1 MATLQATQPS
11 ATQAQAAEARV
22 RGETLSIE
30 WPLPG
35 VMLVTFERAA
45 ERNALSLAMIDELE
59 QALAITQNAH
69 ATALILTG
77 SGPAFCAGADLKML
91 GGPESEF
98 FNSPMALRD
107 KFLAPL
113 ARLFDSFEEM
123 PFPIIAAVNGFA
135 LGGGCEMA
143 LSADFRILSKAAVL
157 GMPEVQ
163 IGAIPGAGGVQKLI
177 RHVGRSKA
185 LEWILLGSRITAE
198 EAERRGLVYEIAEP
212 EQLLDRAK
220 ALAEKL
226 IACGPLALAQAK
238 TSIYIAEDADLK
250 TARRFGVEALT
261 SLAATPEWKEGVT
274 AFVEKRKPRF
284 R

>member
-1 MATLQATQPS
+1 M
-11 ATQAQAAEARV
+11 
-22 RGETLSIE
+22 IE
-30 WPLPG
+30 
-35 VMLVTFERAA
+35 
-45 ERNALSLAMIDELE
+45 ELG
-59 QALAITQNAH
+59 QALAIAQKAH
-69 ATALILTG
+69 AAVLILTG

-91 GGPESEF
+91 AGPDSEF
-98 FNSPMALRD
+98 FRSPMTLRD

-113 ARLFDSFEEM
+113 ACLFDSFEEM

-157 GMPEVQ
+157 GLPELHL
-163 IGAIPGAGGVQKLI
+163 GAIPAAGGVQKLV

-185 LEWILLGSRITAE
+185 MEWILLGSRITAE

-212 EQLLDRAK
+212 EQLLDRAV
-220 ALAEKL
+220 ALARQL
-226 IACGPLALAQAK
+226 MACGPLAIAQAK
-238 TSIYIAEDADLK
+238 ACIYLAEDADLK
-250 TARRFGVEALT
+250 TARRFGVESLT

-274 AFVEKRKPRF
+274 AFVEKRRPRF